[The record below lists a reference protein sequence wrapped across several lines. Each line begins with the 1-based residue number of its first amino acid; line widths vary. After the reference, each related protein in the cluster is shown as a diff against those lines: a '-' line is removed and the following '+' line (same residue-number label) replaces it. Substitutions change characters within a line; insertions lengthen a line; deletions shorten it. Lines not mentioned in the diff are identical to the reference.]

1 MNAETFDRVLEDAHT
16 RQKKVLHTKA
26 GEYSRDKDRLLN
38 FKTAGSFQRCTPE
51 RALWGMASKHFVSLT
66 DLINDLESGV
76 DHPMPLWEEKIG
88 DAENY
93 LLLLEGLLRER
104 YPRGLK

>member
-1 MNAETFDRVLEDAHT
+1 
-16 RQKKVLHTKA
+16 
-26 GEYSRDKDRLLN
+26 
-38 FKTAGSFQRCTPE
+38 
-51 RALWGMASKHFVSLT
+51 MASKHFVSLT

-76 DHPMPLWEEKIG
+76 DHPMTLWEEKIG

-93 LLLLEGLLRER
+93 LLLLEGLLKER